1 MDLGTIRK
9 EYLRSPDTSVSKLN
23 KGVVAMYDRYDG
35 VEGYVMD
42 GLGLTQATYDRLA
55 AKLAA

>member
-1 MDLGTIRK
+1 M
-9 EYLRSPDTSVSKLN
+9 SKLN